1 MTVTLAG
8 FGTALILLGVA
19 VFALGAFGLLR
30 LPDVYSRLSGVTM
43 AGGLGISLIL
53 VGVLMHHPTPLNTAK
68 VALAILIQLGTAAV
82 GGNAMARAAYLTHA
96 PRTSATHHD
105 QLAEAEIDPEA
116 PTPRTSPAE

>member
-8 FGTALILLGVA
+8 IGTALILLGVA

-82 GGNAMARAAYLTHA
+82 GGNAMARAGYLTHA
-96 PRTSATHHD
+96 QRSAATHHD
-105 QLAEAEIDPEA
+105 ELAEAEIDPEA